1 MIPALLP
8 VIVTAVSVNPSAVG
22 VGTLRLRRYGQK
34 ENAAKAYGMFTH
46 IPPPY
51 GNVLRNVARV
61 AALCRQFRQKLLV
74 HILGYSQVRI
84 KFF

>member
-8 VIVTAVSVNPSAVG
+8 VTVAAVSVNTSAVG

-46 IPPPY
+46 IPPPT
-51 GNVLRNVARV
+51 GM
-61 AALCRQFRQKLLV
+61 F
-74 HILGYSQVRI
+74 SEM
-84 KFF
+84 